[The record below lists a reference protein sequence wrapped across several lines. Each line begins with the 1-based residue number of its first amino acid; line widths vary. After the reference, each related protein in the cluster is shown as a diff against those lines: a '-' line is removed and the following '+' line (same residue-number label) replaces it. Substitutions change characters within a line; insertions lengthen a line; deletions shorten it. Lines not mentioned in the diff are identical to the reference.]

1 MAKMPFGFNLWS
13 LLPPTDCCLV
23 SPIPSLGRTRF
34 HTIVSWHFDESFKEL
49 AIGRNRHS
57 QWRVLELTKLF
68 ICVAAKVGWWS
79 DLLRAPV
86 NHVPKTGCVV
96 VWAKYFKFANWWCC
110 YCGGLSLWS
119 SLQCLWLRI
128 VAGFDDSRDRLT
140 ANIAIITS
148 ETGEEKL
155 LRMAP
160 AHETPFKRNGDNL
173 TLFVWQLLDESHSFK
188 SNYWSISCRASS
200 LSQKPEVTVN
210 VHHKPGHAIE
220 LRGGIWGHHIEDSCC
235 LGDPPCVEYR
245 SDSDFSQICRNAA
258 TSDGNRGLIEQFLV
272 RTHVL

>member
-79 DLLRAPV
+79 DLLLAPV
-86 NHVPKTGCVV
+86 NHVPKTGCVL
-96 VWAKYFKFANWWCC
+96 VWARYFKFANWWCC

-160 AHETPFKRNGDNL
+160 AHETPFKSL
-173 TLFVWQLLDESHSFK
+173 MSL
-188 SNYWSISCRASS
+188 IAS
-200 LSQKPEVTVN
+200 KAH

-220 LRGGIWGHHIEDSCC
+220 LRGGIWGHHIEEEDSCC
-235 LGDPPCVEYR
+235 QGGI
-245 SDSDFSQICRNAA
+245 Q
-258 TSDGNRGLIEQFLV
+258 V
-272 RTHVL
+272 R